1 MRPRSLLRS
10 RGTLAELF
18 SGRANS
24 FGLLRLLLA
33 SSVVVSH
40 VYPLAW
46 GHLDPLWEKSGQ
58 QTDIG
63 KMAVIGFFVLSGFM
77 ITGSGRRSTIGRYSW
92 HRALRILPG
101 LWGSLVIST
110 LVIMPL
116 LYRWQHHTLNG
127 FWNDPNGPKTYLL
140 GTWNTSLTGGWDV
153 SGVIH
158 EGIRRGTNFDGS
170 VNGALWSLKYEIL
183 CYIVVGLLA
192 AGGVLLRARRFVP
205 LAAVALWVLILN
217 DWIEAPGWRGIPG
230 DMGSGVN
237 LPGLGSLSIHF
248 IVHLGFVFLI
258 GATFQLYR
266 ERIPIN
272 DALALASAVAFLATL
287 RWGGVFVI
295 GYPAFAYLLLW
306 LAIRL
311 PGPFQRIGRK
321 RDYSYGI
328 YIYGFTV
335 EQALAMLGYAKYGKL
350 GFLACALAGTVV
362 LAALSW
368 HLIESPVM
376 KLKDWTPGPIRRLK
390 ARKAAP
396 AAAQDTAQDTAGAPT
411 ERREAEA
418 VRPPTVSA

>member
-1 MRPRSLLRS
+1 MRPRSLFHS

-33 SSVVVSH
+33 TSVVVSH

-46 GHLDPLWEKSGQ
+46 GHLDPLWKRSGE
-58 QTDIG
+58 QTDVG
-63 KMAVIGFFVLSGFM
+63 KMAVVGFFVLSGFM
-77 ITGSGRRSTIGRYSW
+77 ITGSGRRTTVGRFGW
-92 HRALRILPG
+92 HRLLRILPG
-101 LWGSLVIST
+101 LWGSLLVST

-116 LYRWQHHTLNG
+116 LYQWQHHTLDG
-127 FWNDPNGPKTYLL
+127 FWGHPNGPKTYLS

-153 SGVIH
+153 SGVIA
-158 EGIRRGTNFDGS
+158 EGVRRGTNFDGS
-170 VNGALWSLKYEIL
+170 VNGALWSLKYELL
-183 CYIVVGLLA
+183 CYLVVGTLA

-205 LAAVALWVLILN
+205 LAAAGLWILILN
-217 DWIEAPGWRGIPG
+217 DWIDAPGWRGIPG
-230 DMGSGVN
+230 DLGSGVN
-237 LPGLGSLSIHF
+237 VPFLGSLSVHF

-266 ERIPIN
+266 ERVPVH
-272 DALALASAVAFLATL
+272 DGLALVAALTLLVTL

-311 PGPFQRIGRK
+311 PAPFQRVGRK
-321 RDYSYGI
+321 SDYSYGI

-335 EQALAMLGYAKYGKL
+335 EQALALLGYARYGTV
-350 GFLACALAGTVV
+350 GFLACALAGTLV

-368 HLIESPVM
+368 HLVESPAM
-376 KLKDWTPGPIRRLK
+376 RFKDWTPGPVARLK
-390 ARKAAP
+390 DRRRRE
-396 AAAQDTAQDTAGAPT
+396 GAPDA
-411 ERREAEA
+411 EAEPKP
-418 VRPPTVSA
+418 VRSA